1 MKKKVLIPVAIL
13 FILLL
18 ALSCSSKE
26 ISGSFP
32 YGSYSYRSYNFLGD
46 LVGEG
51 SLCISEA
58 DSNTFTGNWQIREV
72 RKCLNCGAQF
82 GGGFLTGYVE
92 NDSMYINLNP
102 EITEIDTRLI
112 GVVAN
117 GVYRG
122 DWRWTNQAG
131 FGFSGTFEAER
142 H

>member
-1 MKKKVLIPVAIL
+1 MKKKVLISVAVL

-18 ALSCSSKE
+18 ALSCSSNE
-26 ISGSFP
+26 ISRAFP

-51 SLCISEA
+51 SLYISEV

-82 GGGFLTGYVE
+82 GSGFLTGYVE

-112 GVVAN
+112 GVVADS
-117 GVYRG
+117 VYRG